1 MAHVH
6 GFVIFPSILILRR
19 GEGILASQR
28 QIHRLTDAIREA
40 IIWHEGQIRVTPKG
54 PHGATERRQ
63 GHVEQVA
70 ALVSALAEA
79 GDDRHD

>member
-6 GFVIFPSILILRR
+6 GFVIFPSILILQR
-19 GEGILASQR
+19 GEDFVTHQ
-28 QIHRLTDAIREA
+28 QHIHRLIDAIREA
-40 IIWHEGQIRVTPKG
+40 IIWHEGQIRITPKG